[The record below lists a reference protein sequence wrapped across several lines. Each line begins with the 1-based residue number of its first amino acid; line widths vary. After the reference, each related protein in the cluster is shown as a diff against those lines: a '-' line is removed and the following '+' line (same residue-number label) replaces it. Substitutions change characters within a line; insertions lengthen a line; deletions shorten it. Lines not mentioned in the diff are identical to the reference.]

1 LNFDYTYL
9 PLFGFN
15 IFEPTTILTNAFITI
30 FCIYSFFKIKKF
42 KNKLSSEWSTFFL
55 LIGLSSSV
63 GSIAHGTHYQLGE
76 AFVNTIIFLMNA
88 ISLIAIYFCFKA
100 TYTYLLVNKAQ
111 PKKYI
116 NYSVIVWIVILL
128 ILTFINNNFLLIKIH
143 AGIVLTFSIIVH
155 YIGYFKKHIGSGWV
169 AFGILISFASIA
181 VHSLKLSVNDW
192 FNYKD
197 ISHLIMLTATVFMVK
212 GVLLK
217 LQGIIKLNK
226 STQIDQGER

>member
-1 LNFDYTYL
+1 MYSLNFDYTYL
-9 PLFGFN
+9 PLLGFN
-15 IFEPTTILTNAFITI
+15 IFEPTTILTNAFITV

-42 KNKLSSEWSTFFL
+42 KHKLAKEWSTFFL

-63 GSIAHGTHYQLGE
+63 GSIAHGVHYQLGE
-76 AFVNTIIFLMNA
+76 LFVNSIMFLMNA
-88 ISLIAIYFCFKA
+88 ISLIAIYYCFKA
-100 TYTYLLVNKAQ
+100 TYTYLLLNKTQ
-111 PKKYI
+111 PKKYV
-116 NYSVIVWIVILL
+116 NYLVIVWVVTLL
-128 ILTFINNNFLLIKIH
+128 IITLINNNFLFIKIH

-155 YIGYFKKHIGSGWV
+155 FIGYLKKHIGSGWV

-197 ISHLIMLTATVFMVK
+197 ISHLIMLTATMFMVK

-217 LQGIIKLNK
+217 LESFFDVRK
-226 STQIDQGER
+226 E